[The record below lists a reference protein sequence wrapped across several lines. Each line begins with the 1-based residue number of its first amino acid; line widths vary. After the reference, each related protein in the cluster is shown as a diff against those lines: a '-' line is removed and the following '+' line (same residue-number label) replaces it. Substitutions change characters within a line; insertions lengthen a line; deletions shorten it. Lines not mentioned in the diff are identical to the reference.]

1 MTDDDDF
8 AMEGLKSLRRAVA
21 NALERK
27 RLLGQYAVF
36 WRDGRVVFEGPDAP
50 DQPGS
55 FEPRS
60 EPDPKA

>member
-8 AMEGLKSLRRAVA
+8 AKDGLKSLRRAVGE
-21 NALERK
+21 ALERK

-36 WRDGRVVFEGPDAP
+36 WRNGQVVFEGPDAP

-55 FEPRS
+55 SEPRS
-60 EPDPKA
+60 ERDPKS